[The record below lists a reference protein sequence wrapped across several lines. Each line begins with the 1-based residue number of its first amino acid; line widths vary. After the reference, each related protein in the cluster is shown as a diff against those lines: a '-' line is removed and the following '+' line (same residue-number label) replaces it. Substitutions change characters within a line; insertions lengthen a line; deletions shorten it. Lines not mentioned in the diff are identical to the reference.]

1 MASQEEKTLPTGD
14 VEKSTTPQIISEKKA
29 AAADAD
35 DNASLA
41 HAKSI
46 GAGSVRELDA
56 AEVFLREHNFS
67 DSYLAEL
74 LADQTMGRKLVRKID
89 LLVLPLLAGTY
100 VLQYIDK
107 QAMSY
112 AAVFDLL
119 DSTGI
124 TLDQYG
130 WFTSIFYF
138 AYLFAEYPWMWLVQ
152 KTRMAKIVGG
162 CVFLWG
168 AILMITAACHDFA
181 GLAACRFF
189 LGVFEAPITT
199 CFMLI
204 VAMWYVSH
212 SFSLFLFF
220 SSFSIP
226 PSIFG
231 FSTFSTSSRLPGISR
246 RTYNYVLTNSPN

>member
-1 MASQEEKTLPTGD
+1 M
-14 VEKSTTPQIISEKKA
+14 TTPPPPQIHSAEKKPPF
-29 AAADAD
+29 DD
-35 DNASLA
+35 DNVSIARVKSLA
-41 HAKSI
+41 
-46 GAGSVRELDA
+46 AGEVATRELDA
-56 AEVFLREHNFS
+56 SEIFLQEHHFS
-67 DSYLAEL
+67 DAYLAEL
-74 LADQTMGRKLVRKID
+74 LADGPRNTRLVRKID
-89 LLVLPLLAGTY
+89 LVVLPLLAGTY

-119 DSTGI
+119 DGTGI

-152 KTRMAKIVGG
+152 KFRMGKIVGG

-168 AILMITAACHDFA
+168 SILMITAACHNFG

-204 VAMWYVSH
+204 VAMWYVLLCSD
-212 SFSLFLFF
+212 
-220 SSFSIP
+220 
-226 PSIFG
+226 
-231 FSTFSTSSRLPGISR
+231 
-246 RTYNYVLTNSPN
+246 

>member
-1 MASQEEKTLPTGD
+1 MASTNADISLEKRPSDIKAGND
-14 VEKSTTPQIISEKKA
+14 DAVSISRV
-29 AAADAD
+29 
-35 DNASLA
+35 
-41 HAKSI
+41 KSI
-46 GAGSVRELDA
+46 TAGEVDSLDA
-56 AEVFLREHNFS
+56 SEVFLREHNFH
-67 DSYLAEL
+67 DDYLTEL
-74 LADQTMGRKLVRKID
+74 LADTQANKRLVRKID
-89 LLVLPLLAGTY
+89 MIVLPLLAGTY

-119 DSTGI
+119 TGTGI

-162 CVFLWG
+162 CVMVWG
-168 AILMITAACHDFA
+168 SVLMVTAACSNFG

-189 LGVFEAPITT
+189 LGTFEAPITT

-204 VAMWYVSH
+204 VAMW
-212 SFSLFLFF
+212 
-220 SSFSIP
+220 
-226 PSIFG
+226 
-231 FSTFSTSSRLPGISR
+231 
-246 RTYNYVLTNSPN
+246 

>member
-1 MASQEEKTLPTGD
+1 MASTDAEISLEKRPSDHKT
-14 VEKSTTPQIISEKKA
+14 VN
-29 AAADAD
+29 D
-35 DNASLA
+35 DNVSISRV
-41 HAKSI
+41 KSVA
-46 GAGSVRELDA
+46 AGEVVSLDA
-56 AEVFLREHNFS
+56 SEVFLREHNFH
-67 DSYLAEL
+67 DDYLAEL
-74 LADQTMGRKLVRKID
+74 LEDKEANKRLVRKID
-89 LLVLPLLAGTY
+89 LIVLPLLAGTY

-119 DSTGI
+119 SSTGI

-152 KTRMAKIVGG
+152 KTVMAKIVGG
-162 CVFLWG
+162 CVMAWG
-168 AILMITAACHDFA
+168 MILMVTAACSNFG

-204 VAMWYVSH
+204 VAMW
-212 SFSLFLFF
+212 
-220 SSFSIP
+220 
-226 PSIFG
+226 
-231 FSTFSTSSRLPGISR
+231 
-246 RTYNYVLTNSPN
+246 